1 MVRMNCY
8 TADYHGILQPNSEIE
23 EVVWPT
29 HDDRHRVSPVDQI
42 IFDYLHE
49 NAHMSLR
56 LTI

>member
-1 MVRMNCY
+1 MNCY
-8 TADYHGILQPNSEIE
+8 TADHHGILQPNSEIE

-42 IFDYLHE
+42 IFDHLHE